1 MPNNTDH
8 PAQRRRKKDALQS
21 AVVSTLC
28 LGVTGVGLLLLA
40 WALSVGSGARVI
52 LTVLSV
58 LDLGMIIPVWILLKA
73 RLKEIEGGE
82 EDAASQY

>member
-21 AVVSTLC
+21 AVVSILC
-28 LGVTGVGLLLLA
+28 LGVTGAGLLLLA
-40 WALSVGSGARVI
+40 WLLSVGTGVRVI
-52 LTVLSV
+52 LTVSSL
-58 LDLGMIIPVWILLKA
+58 LDLGMIVPVWILLKV
-73 RLKEIEGGE
+73 RIKEIDGGE